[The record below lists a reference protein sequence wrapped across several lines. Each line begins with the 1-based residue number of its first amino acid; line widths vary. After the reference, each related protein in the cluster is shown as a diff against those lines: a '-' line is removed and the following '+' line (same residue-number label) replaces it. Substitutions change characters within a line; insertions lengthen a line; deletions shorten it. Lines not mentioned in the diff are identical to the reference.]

1 MIFTETREG
10 RRFVGEVPPGQP
22 LCATLHAL
30 AVNYRIASGWAE
42 GSGYVRDAQLRPLL
56 RDGSLGEVVLV
67 PGVSLIASMR
77 AILSEKDGAVD
88 LVVRVLLA
96 TEGEPNHAGVLVEAT
111 SASVELMLQ
120 TFDDI
125 TLRRFD
131 DPRSQHARWLDV
143 AVRMV
148 TGESETVRSGRVA
161 MEAMPSRL
169 LEQDEMPVLKAGDAL
184 EHPRLGT
191 CVVTQ
196 VIDQDRVAIRMQTG
210 KIAQLHL
217 GLLTLTRAGLRQGRP
232 VYDVQV
238 RRRQSL

>member
-22 LCATLHAL
+22 LCATLHSL

-42 GSGYVRDAQLRPLL
+42 GSGYLRDAQVLPVLA
-56 RDGSLGEVVLV
+56 DGGFGAAVAV
-67 PGVSLIASMR
+67 PGVALVGAMR
-77 AILSEKDGAVD
+77 VVISEKANAVD
-88 LVVRVLLA
+88 IIVRVMLSTA
-96 TEGEPNHAGVLVEAT
+96 EGRTVSGVLVEGN
-111 SASVELMLQ
+111 SASVELLLQ

-131 DPRSQHARWLDV
+131 DHRAGLARWLDV
-143 AVRMV
+143 GVRMV
-148 TGESETVRSGRVA
+148 SADPETVRSGRVA

-169 LEQDEMPVLKAGDAL
+169 LEDEEMPQLKAGDSL

-196 VIDQDRVAIRMQTG
+196 VIDQDRVAIRMHSG

-217 GLLTLTRAGLRQGRP
+217 GLLTLTRAGQRQGRP

-238 RRRQSL
+238 RRRQAV